1 MGIPM
6 LTSFMHKRFDGWKV
20 EEIRGNLVIDGDALC
35 YDLYDS
41 TGLFD
46 WKHGGEY
53 VQFRAYAVEYF
64 TALRSS
70 SIEPIVVFDG
80 IDYTGEKSET
90 ILGRYDQS
98 VQTICSVFQPH
109 DVTQPP
115 ESGTPRQDYK
125 VVKPIFLKKI
135 LSEVLNEFNIK
146 FVVVDGEADKEIALL
161 ANSYRCPV
169 LSNDSDFYIYPV
181 IGGFIHMN
189 DFDWQSQPIKS
200 KVYHVKAMVDEFKFA
215 DESLRFIIPA
225 ISGND
230 FIESLSYNCRPFMR
244 HIKQVTAYRVGSGHP
259 MEAIITYA
267 SHYDNLQDF
276 INRIQSIDYLNT
288 SSKKVLRNNCIKS
301 KQIYDIQGVR
311 SLDNLR
317 CKSELKIDKLR
328 EIPKWLLSQ
337 YRRVELSSGVMI
349 TMVCGG
355 YVLPVLAENTEKE
368 TSYCISLPLRQAT
381 YNILG
386 LGERGE
392 SLRVGEVFV
401 GFKIPSCLITCSG
414 VKLNDIDLIPTLPKS
429 TKKKVIYHFL
439 RCKADLIESLDEK
452 WKLVIASVVFW
463 AKRAKI
469 QQSAI
474 KALLLTFVLCSS
486 GTYTKVELPD
496 NAPVKSPE
504 WLEGVH
510 YFMQWQCSYKDAN
523 SLNNVLQMPLE
534 FYSPAH
540 LYSGRLVHKLYIASE
555 TTSMVSELPK
565 DAKELYDKLLSTV
578 LSHKEVG
585 RSRSTGSNAPSK
597 SNILVATAKAHIE
610 GQEKFVTIPE

>member
-1 MGIPM
+1 MGIPK
-6 LTSFMHKRFDGWKV
+6 LTSLMRKRFDGWKV

-41 TGLFD
+41 TLFD

-98 VQTICSVFQPH
+98 VQRVCSVFQPPH
-109 DVTQPP
+109 DLTQIP
-115 ESGTPRQDYK
+115 GTPHQEIDNDK
-125 VVKPIFLKKI
+125 VVLPIFIKKI
-135 LSEVLNEFNIK
+135 LAEVLDERHIE
-146 FVVVDGEADKEIALL
+146 FVVVDGEADKETALL
-161 ANSYRCPV
+161 ANFYSCPV

-189 DFDWQSQPIKS
+189 DFEWQSQPIKS

-230 FIESLSYNCRPFMR
+230 FIESLSYHCRPFMR
-244 HIKQVTAYRVGSGHP
+244 HIKQVTAYRVGSSHP

-267 SHYDNLQDF
+267 SQYNNLQDF
-276 INRIQSIDYLNT
+276 INRIQSIDYLNV
-288 SSKKVLRNNCIKS
+288 SSKKVLYNNCRKS

-317 CKSELKIDKLR
+317 CKSELKIDELR
-328 EIPKWLLSQ
+328 EIPTWLLSQ

-355 YVLPVLAENTEKE
+355 YVLPVLAENTERE
-368 TSYCISLPLRQAT
+368 TSYCISLPLRQAA

-392 SLRVGEVFV
+392 SLRVGEDFV
-401 GFKIPSCLITCSG
+401 HFEIPACLITCHG
-414 VKLNDIDLIPTLPKS
+414 GKLNDIDLIPTLLES
-429 TKKKVIYHFL
+429 TKKKIVYHFL
-439 RCKADLIESLDEK
+439 QCNANLIELLDEK
-452 WKLVIASVVFW
+452 WKLAIASVVFW

-469 QQSAI
+469 QLSAI

-486 GTYTKVELPD
+486 GTYTKVELPE
-496 NAPVKSPE
+496 NVPPNSPE
-504 WLEGVH
+504 WLEGIH
-510 YFMQWQCSYKDAN
+510 YFMQWQCSYRDAY
-523 SLNNVLQMPLE
+523 SLNSVLQMPLE

-540 LYSGRLVHKLYIASE
+540 LYSGRLVHKLYTASE

-565 DAKELYDKLLSTV
+565 DTKEMYDQLLSTV

-585 RSRSTGSNAPSK
+585 RSISTDSNAPS
-597 SNILVATAKAHIE
+597 NLNLLDATVKAHIE
-610 GQEKFVTIPE
+610 GLRKSVTIT